1 MRFLRPITERSKM
14 KQMQSQITFDGQS
27 KIALSTDDAIP
38 WWLFSVLNL
47 RVFNCRRVTDQREQ
61 EQAENQ
67 EKEK

>member
-1 MRFLRPITERSKM
+1 
-14 KQMQSQITFDGQS
+14 MQSQITFDGQS

-47 RVFNCRRVTDQREQ
+47 HVFNCRRATDQREQ

>member
-14 KQMQSQITFDGQS
+14 KPMQSQITFDGQS

-47 RVFNCRRVTDQREQ
+47 HVFNCRRATDQREQ

>member
-1 MRFLRPITERSKM
+1 
-14 KQMQSQITFDGQS
+14 MQSQITFDVQS

-47 RVFNCRRVTDQREQ
+47 RVFNCRRATDQREQ